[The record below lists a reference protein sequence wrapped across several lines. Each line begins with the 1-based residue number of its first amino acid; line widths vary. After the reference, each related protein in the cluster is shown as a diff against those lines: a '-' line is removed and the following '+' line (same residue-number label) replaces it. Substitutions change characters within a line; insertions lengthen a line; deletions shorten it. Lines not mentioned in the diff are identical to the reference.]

1 MRSLGPWREDRTTSW
16 TKYASPSS
24 SWFTA
29 GPSGGTGARHCAGT
43 APTTGVRPCWGG
55 DGQNEPQNTVGT
67 REKGSPGMLQNCLEE
82 MGAGPCHTLYTIT
95 PGTLCLA
102 RSKEEIRAEK
112 PEKKPTIYFTFTL
125 NTELGGRRLGPGV
138 EKPGWSPSYHQ

>member
-1 MRSLGPWREDRTTSW
+1 MQELHQPQVSDP
-16 TKYASPSS
+16 
-24 SWFTA
+24 A
-29 GPSGGTGARHCAGT
+29 GEA
-43 APTTGVRPCWGG
+43 

-95 PGTLCLA
+95 TPGTLCLA
-102 RSKEEIRAEK
+102 RSKEEVRAEK

-125 NTELGGRRLGPGV
+125 NTELGRRRPGPGV
-138 EKPGWSPSYHQ
+138 EKPGWSSSYHQ